1 MPALLNIAH
10 VLGGLLVIFSTTYL
24 LPLVWAMAVDDGTQ
38 RSFALSGVAT
48 LGAGALLFLA
58 GRRHRR
64 ELLPRD
70 GVLAVTLGW
79 LLMALA
85 ATGPLL
91 LEIPGLSFTDA
102 LFETMSGL
110 TTTGASVL
118 NDLERL
124 PPSINLWRHALNWFG
139 GMGLIVLAV
148 AILPMLGV
156 GGMQLF
162 KAETPGPIKESKLTP
177 RITQTAKYLWLIYA
191 MLTGLC
197 ILALKLAGLDWL
209 DAVCHAFSAVALGGF
224 STRSESISAFGSP
237 IVEGVLTVFMVISVL
252 NFSTHFVAIRQRSL
266 RVYVRDS
273 EVFAVWGLMVFS
285 VLLLTVFLAWR
296 GPYDSL
302 GESFRHAAF
311 NVVSLATSTGYMGQ
325 DYGSWPVFAASWLL
339 LLGIVGSSSGS
350 TGGGIKMIRVMILL
364 RHAGNELVRLMHPR
378 AVTPLRLSGQIVDAR
393 VVGAVMG
400 FMLLW
405 GLSLVVV
412 SMLLMATGLD
422 AMTAISAAIA
432 CLNNIGP
439 GLSMVGPAQNYAP
452 LTDFQTWLCSFAMLA
467 GRLELLTVFVLF
479 TPAFW
484 RK

>member
-1 MPALLNIAH
+1 MSTLLCIAH
-10 VLGGLLVIFSTTYL
+10 VLGGLLALFSAAYA
-24 LPLVWAMAVDDGTQ
+24 LPLAWALVVDDGTAS
-38 RSFALSGVAT
+38 SFAVSGAAT
-48 LGAGALLFLA
+48 LGAGTLLYMA

-64 ELLPRD
+64 ELQQRD

-79 LLMALA
+79 LLMAVA

-91 LEIPGLSFTDA
+91 LEVPGLSFTDA
-102 LFETMSGL
+102 MFETMSGL

-118 NDLERL
+118 SGLETL
-124 PPSINLWRHALNWFG
+124 PPAINLWRHALNWFG

-191 MLTGLC
+191 VLTALC
-197 ILALKLAGLDWL
+197 IGALRLAGLDWL

-224 STRSESISAFGSP
+224 STRDASISAFDSP
-237 IVEGVLTVFMVISVL
+237 IVEGVLAVFMIISVL
-252 NFSTHFVAIRQRSL
+252 NFSTHFVALRQRSL

-285 VLLLTVFLAWR
+285 ALLLGVYLASH
-296 GPYDSL
+296 GAYDSYA
-302 GESFRHAAF
+302 ESFRHAAF
-311 NVVSLATSTGYMGQ
+311 NVVSLATSTGYMGE
-325 DYGSWPVFAASWLL
+325 DYDRWPVFAASWLL

-350 TGGGIKMIRVMILL
+350 TGGGIKMIRVLILL

-378 AVTPLRLSGQIVDAR
+378 AVTPMRLSGQIVDAR

-452 LTDFQTWLCSFAMLA
+452 LNDFQTWLCSFAMLA

-479 TPAFW
+479 TPAYW
-484 RK
+484 RR

>member
-1 MPALLNIAH
+1 MSTLLCIAH
-10 VLGGLLVIFSTTYL
+10 VLGGLLALFSAAYA
-24 LPLVWAMAVDDGTQ
+24 LPLAWALVVDDGTAS
-38 RSFALSGVAT
+38 SFAVSGAAT
-48 LGAGALLFLA
+48 LGAGTLLYMA

-64 ELLPRD
+64 ELQQRD

-79 LLMALA
+79 LLMAVA

-91 LEIPGLSFTDA
+91 LEVPGLSFTDA
-102 LFETMSGL
+102 MFETMSGL

-118 NDLERL
+118 SGLETL
-124 PPSINLWRHALNWFG
+124 PPAINLWRHALNWFG

-191 MLTGLC
+191 VLTALC
-197 ILALKLAGLDWL
+197 IGALRLAGLDWL

-224 STRSESISAFGSP
+224 STRDASISAFDSP
-237 IVEGVLTVFMVISVL
+237 IVEGVLAVFMIISVL
-252 NFSTHFVAIRQRSL
+252 NFSTHFVALRQRSL

-285 VLLLTVFLAWR
+285 A
-296 GPYDSL
+296 
-302 GESFRHAAF
+302 
-311 NVVSLATSTGYMGQ
+311 
-325 DYGSWPVFAASWLL
+325 L
-339 LLGIVGSSSGS
+339 LLGVVGSSSGS
-350 TGGGIKMIRVMILL
+350 TGGGIKMIRVLILL

-378 AVTPLRLSGQIVDAR
+378 AVTPMRLSGQIVDAR

-452 LTDFQTWLCSFAMLA
+452 LNDFQTWLCSFAMLA

-479 TPAFW
+479 TPAYW
-484 RK
+484 RR

>member
-1 MPALLNIAH
+1 
-10 VLGGLLVIFSTTYL
+10 V
-24 LPLVWAMAVDDGTQ
+24 VDDGTAS
-38 RSFALSGVAT
+38 SFAVSGAAT
-48 LGAGALLFLA
+48 LGAGTLLYMA

-64 ELLPRD
+64 ELQQRD

-79 LLMALA
+79 LLMAVA

-91 LEIPGLSFTDA
+91 LEVPGLSFTDA
-102 LFETMSGL
+102 MFETMSGL

-118 NDLERL
+118 SGLETL
-124 PPSINLWRHALNWFG
+124 PPAINLWRHALNWFG

-191 MLTGLC
+191 VLTALC
-197 ILALKLAGLDWL
+197 IGALRLAGLDWL

-224 STRSESISAFGSP
+224 STRDASISAFDSP
-237 IVEGVLTVFMVISVL
+237 IVEGVLAVFMIISVL
-252 NFSTHFVAIRQRSL
+252 NFSTHFVALRQRSL

-285 VLLLTVFLAWR
+285 VLLLGVYLASH
-296 GPYDSL
+296 GAYDSFA
-302 GESFRHAAF
+302 ESFRHAAF
-311 NVVSLATSTGYMGQ
+311 NVVSLATSTGYMGE
-325 DYGSWPVFAASWLL
+325 DYDRWPVFAASWLL

-350 TGGGIKMIRVMILL
+350 TGGGIKMIRVLILL

-378 AVTPLRLSGQIVDAR
+378 AVTPMRLSGQIVDAR

-452 LTDFQTWLCSFAMLA
+452 LNDFQTWLCSFAMLA

-479 TPAFW
+479 TPAYW
-484 RK
+484 RR

>member
-1 MPALLNIAH
+1 MSTLLCITH
-10 VLGGLLVIFSTTYL
+10 VLGGLLAIFSTAFAI
-24 LPLVWAMAVDDGTQ
+24 PLAWALAVDDGTQ
-38 RSFALSGVAT
+38 SSFALSGAGT
-48 LGAGALLFLA
+48 LAAGALLFLG

-64 ELLPRD
+64 ELQPRD

-118 NDLERL
+118 SGLETL
-124 PPSINLWRHALNWFG
+124 PPAINLWRHALNWFG

-191 MLTGLC
+191 VLTALC
-197 ILALKLAGLDWL
+197 ILALRLAGLDWL

-224 STRSESISAFGSP
+224 STRDASVSAFDSP
-237 IVEGVLTVFMVISVL
+237 IVEGVLAVFMVISVL
-252 NFSTHFVAIRQRSL
+252 NFSTHFVALRQRSL

-285 VLLLTVFLAWR
+285 ALLLGVYLA
-296 GPYDSL
+296 GHGAYDSFA
-302 GESFRHAAF
+302 ESFRHAAF
-311 NVVSLATSTGYMGQ
+311 NVVSLATSTGYMGE
-325 DYGSWPVFAASWLL
+325 DYDRWPVFAASWLL

-350 TGGGIKMIRVMILL
+350 TGGGIKMIRVLILL

-378 AVTPLRLSGQIVDAR
+378 AVTPMRLSGQIVDAR

-405 GLSLVVV
+405 GMSLVVV

-484 RK
+484 RR

>member
-1 MPALLNIAH
+1 MSTLLCIAH
-10 VLGGLLVIFSTTYL
+10 VLGGLLALFSAAYA
-24 LPLVWAMAVDDGTQ
+24 LPLAWALVVDDGTAS
-38 RSFALSGVAT
+38 SFAVSGAAT
-48 LGAGALLFLA
+48 LGAGTLLYMA

-64 ELLPRD
+64 ELQQRD

-79 LLMALA
+79 LLMAVA

-91 LEIPGLSFTDA
+91 LEVPGLSFTDA
-102 LFETMSGL
+102 MFETMSGL

-118 NDLERL
+118 SGLETL
-124 PPSINLWRHALNWFG
+124 PPAINLWRHALNWFG

-191 MLTGLC
+191 VLTALC
-197 ILALKLAGLDWL
+197 IGALRLAGLDWL

-224 STRSESISAFGSP
+224 STRDASISAFDSP
-237 IVEGVLTVFMVISVL
+237 IVEGVLAVFMIISVL
-252 NFSTHFVAIRQRSL
+252 NFSTHFVALRQRSL

-285 VLLLTVFLAWR
+285 ALLLGVYLASH
-296 GPYDSL
+296 GAYDSFA
-302 GESFRHAAF
+302 ESFRHAAF
-311 NVVSLATSTGYMGQ
+311 NVVSLATSTGYMGE
-325 DYGSWPVFAASWLL
+325 DYDRWPVFAASWLL

-350 TGGGIKMIRVMILL
+350 TGGGIKMIRVLILL

-378 AVTPLRLSGQIVDAR
+378 AVTPMRLSGQIVDAR

-452 LTDFQTWLCSFAMLA
+452 LNDFQTWLCSFAMLA

-479 TPAFW
+479 TPAYW
-484 RK
+484 RR

>member
-1 MPALLNIAH
+1 MSALLNIAH
-10 VLGGLLVIFSTTYL
+10 VLGGLLAIFSSAYL
-24 LPLVWAMAVDDGTQ
+24 LPLVWAIVVDDGTQ
-38 RSFALSGVAT
+38 RSFALSGAAT
-48 LGAGALLFLA
+48 LVAGALLFLV

-118 NDLERL
+118 SGLENL

-191 MLTGLC
+191 VLTGLC
-197 ILALKLAGLDWL
+197 IAALRLAGLDWL

-224 STRSESISAFGSP
+224 STRDASVSAFDSP
-237 IVEGVLTVFMVISVL
+237 VVESVLAVFMVISVL
-252 NFSTHFVAIRQRSL
+252 NFSTHFVALRQRSL

-273 EVFAVWGLMVFS
+273 EVFAVWGLMLFS
-285 VLLLTVFLAWR
+285 VLLLTGFLAWR
-296 GPYDSL
+296 GSYDSL

-311 NVVSLATSTGYMGQ
+311 NVISLATSTGYMGE
-325 DYGSWPVFAASWLL
+325 DYDRWPVFAASWLL

-350 TGGGIKMIRVMILL
+350 TGGGIKMIRMMILL

>member
-1 MPALLNIAH
+1 
-10 VLGGLLVIFSTTYL
+10 
-24 LPLVWAMAVDDGTQ
+24 
-38 RSFALSGVAT
+38 
-48 LGAGALLFLA
+48 
-58 GRRHRR
+58 
-64 ELLPRD
+64 
-70 GVLAVTLGW
+70 
-79 LLMALA
+79 
-85 ATGPLL
+85 
-91 LEIPGLSFTDA
+91 
-102 LFETMSGL
+102 
-110 TTTGASVL
+110 
-118 NDLERL
+118 
-124 PPSINLWRHALNWFG
+124 
-139 GMGLIVLAV
+139 
-148 AILPMLGV
+148 
-156 GGMQLF
+156 MQLF

-266 RVYVRDS
+266 RVYIRDS

-285 VLLLTVFLAWR
+285 VVLLTVFLAWR